1 MKKLLL
7 RTTVVL
13 LAAVVVLAIYR
24 FNFRKSIPENSTTPH
39 QVAAILEQNDCY
51 ACHSTDAEKPF
62 YGALPII
69 GEQVAADIERGTKFL
84 NLKQVDFDHINE
96 ADLAKIEQTMM
107 SGSMPLLKYKM
118 LHWGTGF
125 NRAEKSLIATWAQ
138 QVRRNRFATG
148 LAAAAFANEPI
159 QPLVDAVKTSPEKVA
174 LGFDLF
180 HDGRISADGTIS
192 CATCHPLD
200 QGGVDGLRTSE
211 GIDGQLGGIN
221 APTVYNALFN
231 HVQFWNGRAGTLAD
245 QAAGPP
251 ENPIEMGTQTWDDI
265 VNRLAK
271 DQDLVKLFHSI
282 YPDGLTAANVTD
294 AIAEFEK
301 TLITPNSPFDRYL
314 KGDQTALT
322 AQEIGGYERFKEFNC
337 AVCHVGQAMGG
348 QSFESFG
355 IAEDYHK
362 ARAIEHPEIAYNDDD
377 KGLIGFTGKEE
388 DLHKYKVPTLRNIA
402 LTAPYLH
409 DGSAKTLDEAV
420 VAMIRFQLGQSYTAD
435 DVASIVSFLQT
446 LTGQNQYMTAQ
457 KKESLQEEV

>member
-7 RTTVVL
+7 KTTLVL
-13 LAAVVVLAIYR
+13 LAAVVAIAIYR
-24 FNFRKSIPENSTTPH
+24 FNFRKSIPEDVAIAT

-62 YGALPII
+62 YGNLPIVK
-69 GEQVAADIERGTKFL
+69 EQVEVDIYQGTRFL
-84 NLKQVDFDHINE
+84 NLQGVDLANINE
-96 ADLAKIEQTMM
+96 ADLAKIEQTMLT
-107 SGSMPLLKYKM
+107 GSMPLLKYKM

-125 NRAEKSLIATWAQ
+125 NRAEKSLIATWVQ
-138 QVRRNRFATG
+138 EVRRTRFATG
-148 LAAAAFANEPI
+148 LAAEAFANEPI
-159 QPLVDAVKTSPEKVA
+159 QPIVDVIPTQANKVA

-200 QGGVDGLRTSE
+200 KGGVDGLRTSK
-211 GIDGQLGGIN
+211 GIYDQLGGIN
-221 APTVYNALFN
+221 APTVYNAVFN

-251 ENPIEMGTQTWDDI
+251 ENPIEMGTQTWNDI
-265 VNRLAK
+265 VNRLSEDK
-271 DQDLVKLFHSI
+271 KLVELFGTI

-301 TLITPNSPFDRYL
+301 TLITPNSPFDKYL
-314 KGDQTALT
+314 KGEQTALT
-322 AQEIGGYERFKEFNC
+322 AQQIDGYERFKDFNC

-348 QSFESFG
+348 QSFESLG
-355 IAEDYHK
+355 IVEDYHQ
-362 ARAIEHPEIAYNDDD
+362 ARAIEQPEIAYNDDD
-377 KGLIGFTGKEE
+377 KGRFGFTGKAA

-409 DGSAKTLDEAV
+409 DGSAQTLDEAV
-420 VAMIRFQLGQSYTAD
+420 VAMIRFQLGQPYSES
-435 DVASIVSFLQT
+435 DVTSIVSFLET
-446 LTGQNQYMTAQ
+446 LTGQNHYLTTEQN
-457 KKESLQEEV
+457 